1 MLFIVK
7 TTKMNKI
14 KLTEEQIKK
23 IIVSEITAYH
33 GSNADFNEFDL
44 GFVNS
49 GNKMQAYGYGIYVAL
64 DKSAAERY
72 GKIQYVVEI
81 PKLNNHYLNA
91 YKRYNKAF
99 VMKIFNK
106 LCSYI
111 LKTTDDYKGSENDL
125 YQEFNSMIDE
135 YDGLQ
140 LYGTASSY
148 LGSDKEATYFFE
160 KLGYKGILIDD
171 NGSINVVIFNP
182 KDIKVIKKEKP
193 NE

>member
-1 MLFIVK
+1 MA
-7 TTKMNKI
+7 KI
-14 KLTEEQIKK
+14 KLTEEQIKNL
-23 IIVSEITAYH
+23 IFNEITAYH
-33 GSNADFNEFDL
+33 GSNADFNDFDL
-44 GFVNS
+44 GFVNT

-64 DKSAAERY
+64 NKSDAERY

-81 PKLNNHYLNA
+81 PKLGNHYLNA
-91 YKRYNKAF
+91 KKMYNKAF
-99 VMKIFNK
+99 VAKIFDK
-106 LCSYI
+106 LYNYI
-111 LKTTDDYKGSENDL
+111 LKTLDDYKGAENDL
-125 YQEFNSMIDE
+125 YQEFKSMLDE

-148 LGSDKEATYFFE
+148 LGSDKEATIFFE

-171 NGSINVVIFNP
+171 NGNINVVIFNP

>member
-1 MLFIVK
+1 
-7 TTKMNKI
+7 MNKI
-14 KLTEEQIKK
+14 RLTEEQIKSL
-23 IIVSEITAYH
+23 IINEITAYH
-33 GSNADFNEFDL
+33 GSNADFTEFDL
-44 GFVNS
+44 GFINS

-64 DKSAAERY
+64 NKSAAERY

-81 PKLNNHYLNA
+81 PKLGNRYLNA
-91 YKRYNKAF
+91 YKRYNKPF
-99 VMKIFNK
+99 VTKIFNH
-106 LCSYI
+106 LYSYI
-111 LKTTDDYKGSENDL
+111 LKNTNDYEGAEKEL
-125 YQEFNSMIDE
+125 YQDFNSMLDE

-148 LGSDKEATYFFE
+148 LGSDKEATIFFE

-171 NGSINVVIFNP
+171 NGNINVVIFNP